1 MKCYKNQNWNKKLQN
16 GVDKW
21 SFVCYNGTRGSRMA
35 DESAIGVTSEESE
48 LRRVTEA
55 RRYHDA
61 YVNGTP
67 RLKA

>member
-1 MKCYKNQNWNKKLQN
+1 
-16 GVDKW
+16 
-21 SFVCYNGTRGSRMA
+21 MA